1 MAWKIYGLSVVV
13 LFLKMFAVVLV
24 QTSSRV
30 KYNTFANPEDAAV
43 LGGKPGSPAAD
54 EHPVLQRASKALRND
69 GENIPIF
76 LFLAGAYVQL
86 GCWPTGALIY
96 FPLFVLFRILHTIA
110 YIRMIQPLRT
120 RVYQLGLLIMFILC
134 GHIIWTAFHG

>member
-1 MAWKIYGLSVVV
+1 MAWKIYSLTVVV

-30 KYNTFANPEDAAV
+30 TSNTFANPEDAAV
-43 LGGKPGSPAAD
+43 LGKKGTPTVEESPI
-54 EHPVLQRASKALRND
+54 LQRASKVLRND

-86 GCWPTGALIY
+86 GCWPTGVFIY
-96 FPLFVLFRILHTIA
+96 FPLFVLTRILHTIA
-110 YIRMIQPLRT
+110 YIRVIQPLRT
-120 RVYQLGLLIMFILC
+120 RVYQLGLLVLFILC
-134 GHIIWTAFHG
+134 GHIIWTAFHS